1 MPAQSYHSRPYHEPM
16 MTLSPAQWVV
26 ALVGA
31 FIVGLSKTSIS
42 GLGILFV
49 ALFALV
55 LPSTKQATG
64 IVLPLLI
71 FGDFVAVVV
80 FRQHTQWRFLWKLLP
95 ATAVGVVLGFIALGR
110 ISDPGARL
118 LVGCI
123 ICSLALLSVAL
134 RRRRAAAD
142 GGPADGGA
150 APLSRF
156 FAPAIGIIAGFITL
170 IANAAGPV
178 MAIYFVT
185 MRMPKMQYMGTVAVF
200 FMLLNL
206 FKVPFMVR
214 LGLITPQSFEFNLVL
229 LPAVLL
235 GTLAGRWLLAH
246 INQRVFENIVLAVSA
261 IAGLLMIF

>member
-1 MPAQSYHSRPYHEPM
+1 MLN
-16 MTLSPAQWVV
+16 LSPAQWVF
-26 ALVGA
+26 AFVGA

-64 IVLPLLI
+64 LVLPLLI
-71 FGDFVAVVV
+71 FGDFVAVFA
-80 FRQHTQWRFLWKLLP
+80 FRRHTQWRFLWKLLP

-110 ISDPGARL
+110 ISDPAARL

-134 RRRRAAAD
+134 RRRRAATND
-142 GGPADGGA
+142 GPANGGEADGGA
-150 APLSRF
+150 APFRRF
-156 FAPAIGIIAGFITL
+156 FAPLIGIIAGFITL

-185 MRMPKMQYMGTVAVF
+185 MRMQKMQYMGTVAVF

-206 FKVPFMVR
+206 FKAPFMVR
-214 LGLITPQSFEFNLVL
+214 LGLITPHSFEFNLVL

-246 INQRVFENIVLAVSA
+246 INQRLFENIVLAVSA